1 MAKGNAV
8 VWPTCIPI
16 ILTGTTGFVG
26 TEVLH
31 QALQHPSITSVVVL
45 SRKQLPDSITTDPKV
60 TVKIVDDFLSYPD
73 SLLQDIIGAEACIW
87 TLGLP
92 YHSDLAFYR
101 RVNVDYTLAAVTA
114 FTESLT
120 PGLEKPLR
128 FIYCS
133 GAAAVRDQE
142 KPLWLMPQTRKIR
155 GQVENEL
162 LVHAGKNVGK
172 VEVYILRPAMIL
184 SKGWSL
190 GWLLFGMTPSIAV
203 DTLSRVMLDL
213 AVNGGR
219 AGRIVENSEMNAWDK
234 T

>member
-1 MAKGNAV
+1 MKL
-8 VWPTCIPI
+8 

-31 QALQHPSITSVVVL
+31 QALQNPSFTSIVVL
-45 SRKQLPDSITTDPKV
+45 SRRQLPNSVATNPKI

-73 SLLQDIIGAEACIW
+73 SLLHDLTGAEACIW
-87 TLGLP
+87 TLGVP
-92 YHSDLAFYR
+92 HHSDIAFYR

-133 GAAAVRDQE
+133 GAAAVRDPE
-142 KPLWLMPQTRKIR
+142 KSLWLMPQTRRIR

-162 LVHAGKNVGK
+162 LKYAEKKADK
-172 VEVYILRPAMIL
+172 VEVYILRPAIIL

-190 GWLLFGMTPSIAV
+190 GWLLLGMTPSISV
-203 DTLSRVMLDL
+203 DTLGRVMLNL
-213 AVNGGR
+213 AVDGGKT
-219 AGRIVENSEMNAWDK
+219 GKVLENREMNAWDK

>member
-1 MAKGNAV
+1 MK
-8 VWPTCIPI
+8 I

-26 TEVLH
+26 SEVLQ
-31 QALQHPSITSVVVL
+31 QALQHPSITSIVVL
-45 SRKQLPDSITTDPKV
+45 SRKKLPSSVATNPKV
-60 TVKIVDDFLSYPD
+60 TVKILGDFLSYPD
-73 SLLQDIIGAEACIW
+73 SLLQDLTGAEACIW

-92 YHSDLAFYR
+92 YHSDIVFYR

-142 KPLWLMPQTRKIR
+142 KPLWLMPQTRRIR

-162 LVHAGKNVGK
+162 LEYAEKKVGK

-184 SKGWSL
+184 SKSWSL
-190 GWLLFGMTPSIAV
+190 GWLLYGMAPSIAV
-203 DTLSRVMLDL
+203 DMLSRVMLDL
-213 AVNGGR
+213 AVGGGR
-219 AGRIVENSEMNAWDK
+219 TGRVLENREMNAWDK